1 MENRQQMF
9 LNLIVI
15 IINNIKQVGHNNI
28 DFLKSYYD

>member
-15 IINNIKQVGHNNI
+15 IINNIKQACYIWAGR
-28 DFLKSYYD
+28 S